1 VYPAVLRDQG
11 PYGALDELATD
22 LPRSVRLT
30 GTLPERLAWEV
41 ESGIYYLAAS
51 AMRQLAARPA
61 ARPLRMHLAHD
72 DGKLTVE
79 IDDPTPDTSL
89 AELRESLAHDA
100 ERLAALGGD
109 MEVFENDTGGAGI
122 RARLPDRLEPSVD
135 LFRSV
140 ASRPGAP

>member
-1 VYPAVLRDQG
+1 
-11 PYGALDELATD
+11 
-22 LPRSVRLT
+22 
-30 GTLPERLAWEV
+30 
-41 ESGIYYLAAS
+41 
-51 AMRQLAARPA
+51 
-61 ARPLRMHLAHD
+61 MHLAHD

-109 MEVFENDTGGAGI
+109 MEVFENDTGGPAP
-122 RARLPDRLEPSVD
+122 RPTARPAEPSVD